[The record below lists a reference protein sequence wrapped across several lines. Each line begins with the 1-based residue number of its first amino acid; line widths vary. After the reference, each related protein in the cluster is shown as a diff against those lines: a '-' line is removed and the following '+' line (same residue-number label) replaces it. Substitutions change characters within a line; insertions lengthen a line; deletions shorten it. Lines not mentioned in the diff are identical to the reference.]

1 MQEKKFMKGCEAVAE
16 AAVRAGCRFY
26 AGYPITPQNDVPEYF
41 SRRMPQVGG
50 VFLQGE
56 SEVASA
62 NMLLAAA
69 ASGTRSMTTSSSC
82 GISLMSEAISWMAMH
97 HLPAVIGNFQRGGPG
112 IGSIQPSQQDYTQ
125 ATKASGN
132 GGFQMIVLAP
142 STLQEAADMTYEAFD
157 LADKYSFPVLVL
169 LDGFTGTM
177 MEPVAMP
184 EAKSDEEVAAIKAS
198 KTWVPRGREKD
209 HTLHNI
215 TDGAPLQDRNIREA
229 EMYEAWKTTEVKWEE
244 YLTEDAELIISGY
257 GIAAR
262 IAKSVVNDLRKA
274 GYKVGMIRPLR
285 VNPFPEQAFEKL
297 NYEKLRGILCTELS
311 IPAQYAVDVRNVV
324 RGRTPVGTALS
335 SGGEIITADAIYEA
349 AVEMY
354 GKL

>member
-69 ASGTRSMTTSSSC
+69 ASGTRAMTTSSSC

-198 KTWVPRGREKD
+198 KTWVPRGRKD

-215 TDGAPLQDRNIREA
+215 TDGAPLQDRNKREA

-274 GYKVGMIRPLR
+274 GYKVGLIRPIR
-285 VNPFPEQAFEKL
+285 VNPFPAQAFEKL

-324 RGRTPVGTALS
+324 HGRTPVGTALS